1 MSLVHHQPADLRL
14 ISLKATGFTQHEV
27 RKCTREIP
35 PATNRSHCP
44 GFHQYDLFQQPQSS
58 PNSESELWRLISGG
72 GALQFWSTGLSV
84 KPSIWSTETVAVKSP
99 YLIPPRFMRGKEYLL
114 KIRNKRILSF
124 WDSHPWLHAYEVV
137 STTTCYLCCQRR
149 RKRGRLD
156 KVKRSSLFKFKVLKW
171 PIINTSDGTEAVIS
185 ENNSKIISPSKA
197 RPSPGAHADMHGSD
211 RKAKDML

>member
-1 MSLVHHQPADLRL
+1 MRLGNAQGKYHLR
-14 ISLKATGFTQHEV
+14 
-27 RKCTREIP
+27 P
-35 PATNRSHCP
+35 
-44 GFHQYDLFQQPQSS
+44 
-58 PNSESELWRLISGG
+58 
-72 GALQFWSTGLSV
+72 TGLTTQVSINMTFSNSPKALPTGKVNCGDWSV
-84 KPSIWSTETVAVKSP
+84 EVGPCSSDQQDCLWNQVSGAETVTVKSP
-99 YLIPPRFMRGKEYLL
+99 YPIPPRFMRGKEYLL

-124 WDSHPWLHAYEVV
+124 WDSHPWLHAYKVV